1 MMLPFLLSSIC
12 TCRFR
17 IFQVYRRGVH
27 WVIILFVEGGGI
39 QGSIILVVLLCE
51 FNKFKF
57 NPLAWSTHESFVM
70 NMWKDKL
77 TGAFHNHIYLCNII
91 IPCIFSVNVFFA
103 FPLITLNMVKYEV
116 FLLTMNNCDFYM
128 NAFSNLLTFWL
139 S

>member
-39 QGSIILVVLLCE
+39 QGSLILVVLLCE

-77 TGAFHNHIYLCNII
+77 TGAFHNHIYVHTFMQYYYTLYFFCQCFFCLSFDNTQHGQILGIYWLWII
-91 IPCIFSVNVFFA
+91 VTFIWMHSQIF
-103 FPLITLNMVKYEV
+103 
-116 FLLTMNNCDFYM
+116 
-128 NAFSNLLTFWL
+128 
-139 S
+139 